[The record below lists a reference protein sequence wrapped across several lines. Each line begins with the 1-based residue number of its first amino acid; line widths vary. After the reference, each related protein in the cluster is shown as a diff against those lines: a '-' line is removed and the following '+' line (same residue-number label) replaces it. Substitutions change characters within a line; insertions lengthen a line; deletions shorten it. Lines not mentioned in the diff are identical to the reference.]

1 MAYDGR
7 KIANSF
13 NLPKRPFF
21 RGIASLM
28 DFTGSRR
35 RELEKQILG
44 RSYVDTIRVDWEAT
58 EESLWQAIAEY
69 EKQQNKE
76 SVSE

>member
-1 MAYDGR
+1 
-7 KIANSF
+7 
-13 NLPKRPFF
+13 
-21 RGIASLM
+21 M